1 LGICV
6 YIYNIE
12 RYKMIDYILFLT
24 SPNLSVR
31 AFTRNWGVL
40 QFQYLLATVLVIWAT
55 SSFAQESLLSEP
67 ELAPL
72 HTCLQKHSKDA
83 GMVNEPAAD
92 QLGMAC
98 ISLAV
103 APLEQR
109 VYAGRHAPNSA
120 CLHDEYEW
128 WDVQLNQAYQGLMKE
143 AKQADAVEKNC
154 AFRDV
159 DSLRQMQRT
168 WLGYRDANCL
178 FSYMRFGGGT
188 AGPTVE
194 AECLLLLTGRQ
205 TLFLTSFTV
214 RWAGRVLGQL

>member
-1 LGICV
+1 
-6 YIYNIE
+6 
-12 RYKMIDYILFLT
+12 
-24 SPNLSVR
+24 
-31 AFTRNWGVL
+31 
-40 QFQYLLATVLVIWAT
+40 VIWAT
-55 SSFAQESLLSEP
+55 SSFAQESLLSESD
-67 ELAPL
+67 LAPL

-83 GMVNEPAAD
+83 GTVNEPAAD
-92 QLGMAC
+92 QLELAC

-103 APLEQR
+103 APCEQR
-109 VYAGRHAPNSA
+109 FYAVGHAPKSA

-143 AKQADAVEKNC
+143 AKQADAVEKNWV
-154 AFRDV
+154 FRDV
-159 DSLRQMQRT
+159 DSLRQMQRA
-168 WLGYRDANCL
+168 WLGYRDANCH

-214 RWAGRVLGQL
+214 RRAGRILGQL